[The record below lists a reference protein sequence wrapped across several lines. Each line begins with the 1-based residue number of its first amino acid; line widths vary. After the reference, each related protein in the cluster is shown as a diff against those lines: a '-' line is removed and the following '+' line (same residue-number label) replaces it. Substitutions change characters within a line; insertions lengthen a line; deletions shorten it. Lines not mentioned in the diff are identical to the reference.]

1 MSTKKKSSSDKQQS
15 TSTTPAQYA
24 KRYPQRGTESL
35 DFQAAPR
42 AAQALRL
49 RRLGYTY
56 DEIAERVGYANESG
70 ARKAV
75 KTANARIIRDEARAL
90 VGYQLDQLDVALSVV
105 MEAIAK
111 RDKGS
116 LWAVDRLVPLL
127 KRQADLMGLD
137 AKTENQ
143 SAQMLVIPIA
153 ADVLEAV

>member
-1 MSTKKKSSSDKQQS
+1 MSTTKRKKSTK
-15 TSTTPAQYA
+15 YA
-24 KRYPQRGTESL
+24 KQDTQRGTESL

-56 DEIAERVGYANESG
+56 DEIAREVGYANESG

-75 KTANARIIRDEARAL
+75 KTANARIVRDEARAL
-90 VGYQLDQLDVALSVV
+90 VGWQLDQLDVALSVV

-111 RDKGS
+111 RDKSS

-137 AKTENQ
+137 APKPESQ
-143 SAQMLVIPIA
+143 AQQLTLLSVPIA

>member
-1 MSTKKKSSSDKQQS
+1 MPTKKAKSSTK
-15 TSTTPAQYA
+15 YA
-24 KRYPQRGTESL
+24 KQDTQRGTESL

-56 DEIAERVGYANESG
+56 DEIAQRVGYANESG

-75 KTANARIIRDEARAL
+75 KTANARIVRDEARAL

-137 AKTENQ
+137 APKPESQ
-143 SAQMLVIPIA
+143 QGAQMLVIPIA